1 MPNSMTLPAPPP
13 TPIANIKPQSK
24 TCAIPHVYRTKL
36 EYKYIVY
43 LANGTLG
50 YWQPGP
56 NGTLD
61 LEAAGGARFQ
71 VTEGWCDTPRQIE
84 VFSPVPT
91 APAAP
96 QVGAGDRGGAG
107 AAAGRG
113 LRLLKARVSAAGGG
127 WGRGCGRGLQ
137 TQLVV
142 QAERGLH
149 GRC

>member
-1 MPNSMTLPAPPP
+1 M
-13 TPIANIKPQSK
+13 
-24 TCAIPHVYRTKL
+24 

-113 LRLLKARVSAAGGG
+113 LRLLKARVSAAGRGWERG
-127 WGRGCGRGLQ
+127 WGRAADLAGH
-137 TQLVV
+137 
-142 QAERGLH
+142 ARGLH
-149 GRC
+149 GSGGAEGELLPRVYAVGGTWGRGWGRVCRRGWSCRQK